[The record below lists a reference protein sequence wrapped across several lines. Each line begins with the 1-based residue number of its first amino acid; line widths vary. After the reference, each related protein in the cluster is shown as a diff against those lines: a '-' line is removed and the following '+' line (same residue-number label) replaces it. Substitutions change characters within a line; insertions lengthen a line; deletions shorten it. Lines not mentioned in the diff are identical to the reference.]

1 MKYLVEELN
10 IDKNKIR
17 ISVAGANEPMHI
29 GTDPEKMKFN
39 SRVEVFLLEEVTSD
53 FTGTEAE
60 RQERFVTPP
69 PS

>member
-1 MKYLVEELN
+1 
-10 IDKNKIR
+10 
-17 ISVAGANEPMHI
+17 
-29 GTDPEKMKFN
+29 MKFN